1 MTRRWKNSKH
11 TKYKNIVPSISHNLR
26 AILKGIIPEKE
37 FSKISRL
44 KTGHSM
50 L

>member
-26 AILKGIIPEKE
+26 AILKGITPEKE
-37 FSKISRL
+37 FSKIS
-44 KTGHSM
+44 S
-50 L
+50 